1 MPFVGIPIFNF
12 QNLYHMTQ
20 TKNNMD
26 FPSNTNLLKF
36 DSKLQKVLE
45 AREKIFKRSLDTIT
59 FSTPLLTQIEGLGV
73 IFPNTI
79 NVIQGKKGVHK
90 SRLTET
96 ICACFLDRNS
106 STRHIGFGSSEND
119 NFKLVYVDTE
129 RNQKDQFPFAMQQI
143 RKRAGFNYNENPE
156 DFDFISLI
164 NIKREDRF
172 ECLKNYV
179 ELKQNAHPN
188 KHFIIILDVV
198 TDCIENF
205 NDPRE
210 SMKLVDLMNELIN
223 EKNVTFICII
233 HENPGGEKARGHLGT
248 EIINK
253 ASQVMQIS
261 FDGDSK
267 ELIIIKFLHSRNTK
281 PLDPLFIAYDE
292 ESKGLITA
300 DNNLINKSHLSKQKV
315 APEHQVKA
323 WIEKY
328 TANMELFSKKE
339 LVEGLLNH
347 FGCSER
353 NIEERIKDL
362 VDQGYITKY
371 RAGRST
377 MYKLTKNQK

>member
-1 MPFVGIPIFNF
+1 
-12 QNLYHMTQ
+12 
-20 TKNNMD
+20 MD
-26 FPSNTNLLKF
+26 FPPDTNVLKF
-36 DSKLQKVLE
+36 DVKLQKVLE

-73 IFPNTI
+73 VFPNTI

-96 ICACFLDRNS
+96 ICACFLDRITTN
-106 STRHIGFGSSEND
+106 RHIGLGSSLED
-119 NFKLVYVDTE
+119 NFKLIYVDTE

-179 ELKQNAHPN
+179 ELKQNEHPN
-188 KHFIIILDVV
+188 YHFIIILDVV

-261 FDGDSK
+261 FDGDNK

-292 ESKGLITA
+292 ESKGLVTA
-300 DNNLINKSHLSKQKV
+300 DINLINKSHLSKQKV

-328 TANMELFSKKE
+328 ATNMELLSKKE
-339 LVEGLLNH
+339 LLEGLVNH
-347 FGCSER
+347 FDCSER
-353 NIEERIKDL
+353 NIEDRIKDL
-362 VDQGYITKY
+362 VDQGFITKI
-371 RAGRST
+371 RAGRSA
-377 MYKLTKNQK
+377 MYKLTTNQK